1 MVNGLYH
8 RKMASRTFRESSVVK
23 GEAFTRDVHLDL
35 PFGMYEDDGYELVDF
50 SINWNNPLPTETE
63 DKQVLCWIGCIQAA
77 CEELN

>member
-1 MVNGLYH
+1 M
-8 RKMASRTFRESSVVK
+8 K

-63 DKQVLCWIGCIQAA
+63 DKQVYVGLAVFKRLA
-77 CEELN
+77 KN